1 MEPKIEI
8 SGNQVTGLYIFLKN
22 REDIL
27 DLQCR
32 SVLHELEKTVQ
43 GIMSIDELEAML
55 SQEEGKTTE

>member
-1 MEPKIEI
+1 MEPRVEI
-8 SGNQVTGLYIFLKN
+8 SGNQVTGLYVFLKN
-22 REDIL
+22 REDVL

-55 SQEEGKTTE
+55 SEREGKQPE